1 MNVVLACEVAKHL
14 SNYIDDAIDESPN
27 SVCTPIRLKLHLLWI
42 NTNTTILQHWWAK
55 FVCWWLDHV
64 SIIRNNYEAYEQSLF
79 APPQSIEIEGKYS
92 IRFHYPRD
100 DESGM
105 VGHLPF
111 VIVKPFRNHILHA
124 ITCGFAPLHAT
135 RLSLWVPVDQFLGES
150 KSCEPTL
157 AASSAKNSELI
168 AQTA

>member
-42 NTNTTILQHWWAK
+42 NTNTTILQHRWAK

-111 VIVKPFRNHILHA
+111 VIVKPFRNHIQVFN
-124 ITCGFAPLHAT
+124 IYEPQRS
-135 RLSLWVPVDQFLGES
+135 RL
-150 KSCEPTL
+150 
-157 AASSAKNSELI
+157 
-168 AQTA
+168 